1 MLIRANTRQFVS
13 MTVDADLHSRPAMRI
28 PVTVESLAVRFALKP
43 TSSTLLVMGTLLLG
57 MPHAGMAQTVPRTL
71 DDLRA
76 ESHQGETVYVTDVAG
91 ATTKGRVLRISAN
104 SIALIVEEPDP
115 RLAGIRGEVDHAAP
129 RERRAWSVDR
139 TGGGSRARTGAGGL
153 GQWR

>member
-1 MLIRANTRQFVS
+1 
-13 MTVDADLHSRPAMRI
+13 MRI
-28 PVTVESLAVRFALKP
+28 PITLEGLGIRLALKP
-43 TSSTLLVMGTLLLG
+43 TSSALLVMGTLLLG

-104 SIALIVEEPDP
+104 SIALIVKN
-115 RLAGIRGEVDHAAP
+115 
-129 RERRAWSVDR
+129 
-139 TGGGSRARTGAGGL
+139 
-153 GQWR
+153 